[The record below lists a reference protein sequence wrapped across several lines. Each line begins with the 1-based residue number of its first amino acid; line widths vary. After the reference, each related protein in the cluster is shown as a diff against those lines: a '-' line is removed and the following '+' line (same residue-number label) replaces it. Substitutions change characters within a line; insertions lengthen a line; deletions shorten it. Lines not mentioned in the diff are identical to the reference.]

1 MISDDVLSEIRE
13 RLVSRFRPEKI
24 ILFGSQA
31 RGTAD
36 KRSDIDLLV
45 ICRFRGKRRK
55 LMVEMDREL
64 QGIEYAFDII
74 VQRPDEF
81 RTDRDIPGTVSRYA
95 SKEGKTLYEQSSVI
109 FNEVKNP
116 VPWVAFIG
124 LAIKDF
130 E

>member
-13 RLVSRFRPEKI
+13 RLVSRFHPDKI

-45 ICRFRGKRRK
+45 ICRFKEKRRR

-64 QGIEYAFDII
+64 SKLDYAFDVVILT
-74 VQRPDEF
+74 PDEF
-81 RTDRDIPGTVSRYA
+81 ERDRDIPGTIGRYA
-95 SKEGKTLYEQSSVI
+95 SKEGNVFYAQPKSDQIDGTR
-109 FNEVKNP
+109 
-116 VPWVAFIG
+116 
-124 LAIKDF
+124 
-130 E
+130 